1 MSLDMYIHYITLPRV
16 ILKTDADDATS
27 LMVVGR
33 GISSRTENHPLPEKP
48 NDTLPIQY
56 LQNMKEAISN
66 YVSPMTSGRSSPTMT
81 GELNIN
87 TNLDSSTGWT
97 SEVSSARS
105 SLFSWEYDEFDK
117 QAAKTVR
124 VLFEEIDRLLYEG
137 QKSQSTTQLHTEC
150 QQWNLRFPHLR
161 VLGKQLT
168 PPLDDGF
175 EIIPA
180 DAPRPAT
187 GSILLD
193 VVDNEGD
200 IGVNEIEELV
210 VTGQKIEPISIC
222 PELRGTY
229 LPHLEEEIF
238 ESDGLVEE
246 YLAYD
251 CRAGDEDGV
260 CSQHLVRKR
269 REGYPPITPN
279 SSVQNGIT
287 LQVFD
292 NVWCRVIHWLKQ
304 LVKKHVE
311 LGNDKFFIGM
321 SHDLESRDSTMNTVV
336 PTFDPSMSPYP
347 MAPVCRLI
355 DHTHIKLGSSSTR
368 AGTPSFGMASGFGM
382 MTGLDGLMTINAKV
396 IHQRAIDGRDR
407 PQSVLT
413 DDLPLPYHRP
423 LSGVHRPMASSH
435 LRSPSARLRGNSRLK
450 PIDSQ
455 RLQSS
460 QLQME
465 DYVQGK
471 RLNNPNA
478 AERLG
483 SPPQRIPS
491 PSGPWSRNAM
501 LPPIQNEV
509 SAQKEN
515 GGSRQG
521 GFPQRSRGRISS
533 AVHMQDD
540 QNRRTKE
547 KLASQFVWESSRP
560 NTTHTFRTDTP
571 VLRRLSTPNGL
582 SLFKQI
588 PPVQPVTNTK
598 SMPGITGVKVKIPGV
613 SSHTME
619 SYSNTQAGFMFMAS
633 QGTK

>member
-1 MSLDMYIHYITLPRV
+1 MRMSLDMYIHYIPLSRV
-16 ILKTDADDATS
+16 VIRNKDATS
-27 LMVVGR
+27 LIVVGR
-33 GISSRTENHPLPEKP
+33 GISSRAENHPLPEKP

-66 YVSPMTSGRSSPTMT
+66 YVTPSSSGRSSPTMT
-81 GELNIN
+81 GELIN

-124 VLFEEIDRLLYEG
+124 ILFDEIDRLLYEG

-200 IGVNEIEELV
+200 IGGSDIEELL
-210 VTGQKIEPISIC
+210 VTGQKIEPISIS

-251 CRAGDEDGV
+251 CRAGDEDNV
-260 CSQHLVRKR
+260 YSQHLVRKR

-279 SSVQNGIT
+279 SSVQNAIT

-292 NVWCRVIHWLKQ
+292 NLWCNVVVWLRK
-304 LVKKHVE
+304 LVKKNVE
-311 LGNDKFFIGM
+311 LGNDKILNGL
-321 SHDLESRDSTMNTVV
+321 SHDLESRGSTLNTVV
-336 PTFDPSMSPYP
+336 PTFDKMISPYP
-347 MAPVCRLI
+347 MAPVSRLV
-355 DHTHIKLGSSSTR
+355 DHANIKFGSSSTR
-368 AGTPSFGMASGFGM
+368 AGTPSFSTPSAFGLI
-382 MTGLDGLMTINAKV
+382 TGLDDLMTIKSKV
-396 IHQRAIDGRDR
+396 IHNRAIDGRDR
-407 PQSVLT
+407 PQSVLI
-413 DDLPLPYHRP
+413 DDVTYNRP
-423 LSGVHRPMASSH
+423 LSEIHRRVGSSH
-435 LRSPSARLRGNSRLK
+435 LRSPSARIRYRLK
-450 PIDSQ
+450 PIDSPKIP
-455 RLQSS
+455 SS
-460 QLQME
+460 QLHME

-471 RLNNPNA
+471 KLNNPNT

-491 PSGPWSRNAM
+491 PSVPWSKNAM

-509 SAQKEN
+509 QPQKDN
-515 GGSRQG
+515 IRQG
-521 GFPQRSRGRISS
+521 GFPQRSRGSRISS
-533 AVHMQDD
+533 AVHNMQEE
-540 QNRRTKE
+540 QNRRAKE
-547 KLASQFVWESSRP
+547 KSSRP
-560 NTTHTFRTDTP
+560 NTPHTFRTDTP
-571 VLRRLSTPNGL
+571 VGVMRRLSTPNGL

-588 PPVQPVTNTK
+588 PPVQSVTNTK
-598 SMPGITGVKVKIPGV
+598 SMPGITGVKVKIPSVG
-613 SSHTME
+613 SHAME
-619 SYSNTQAGFMFMAS
+619 SYANGQANFIFMAS